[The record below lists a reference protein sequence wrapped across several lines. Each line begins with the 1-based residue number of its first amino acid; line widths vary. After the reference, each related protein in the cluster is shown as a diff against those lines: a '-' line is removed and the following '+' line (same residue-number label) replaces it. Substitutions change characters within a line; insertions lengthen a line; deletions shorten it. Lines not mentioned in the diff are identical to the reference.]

1 MKEVAVFEAKAHLSE
16 LLAAVES
23 GEQVV
28 IKRRGVAV
36 ARLVAA
42 DSRHRPCADSE
53 RQRVAE
59 VFATLRQQRKGV
71 SLGLP
76 LREAIEDGRD

>member
-1 MKEVAVFEAKAHLSE
+1 MKEVAVFEAKARLSE
-16 LLAAVES
+16 LLAAVEA

-42 DSRHRPCADSE
+42 DCNQQRPVPSQ

-59 VFATLRQQRKGV
+59 VFATLSRHRMGV
-71 SLGLP
+71 SLDLP
-76 LREAIEDGRD
+76 LRKATEDGRD